1 MFELKTYHILYSIP
15 SFLRKNYFLS
25 LVFVFMILIVTLWQ
39 SYYVRIRIEVHG
51 LQIVTKVASMCQW
64 CEVQKLNYS
73 SLVLIL
79 KHRYSL
85 PSGPE
90 GRWFDSLGKNKFERS
105 VNGAS
110 VYSRKDLYIDLRC
123 CVMSPLYPSW
133 KIFSFHH
140 CLISRE
146 MFTVSCQA
154 SHCCAGYETSNPETL
169 ITRNIKSR
177 NVEDTKHRIPKR
189 RGHKTKH
196 YNCTAWAHWHKLS
209 HNGRSHRWALALFSH
224 YCADSG

>member
-1 MFELKTYHILYSIP
+1 
-15 SFLRKNYFLS
+15 
-25 LVFVFMILIVTLWQ
+25 MILIVTLWQ

-51 LQIVTKVASMCQW
+51 LKIVTKVASMCQW
-64 CEVQKLNYS
+64 RKVQKLNYS

-105 VNGAS
+105 VNGAG

-169 ITRNIKSR
+169 ITRNIASRNVDYTKHQIPKRWLHETSNPETSRTQNIESR
-177 NVEDTKHRIPKR
+177 NVEDTKQNITTVQREHID
-189 RGHKTKH
+189 T
-196 YNCTAWAHWHKLS
+196 NWVIIE
-209 HNGRSHRWALALFSH
+209 
-224 YCADSG
+224 

>member
-1 MFELKTYHILYSIP
+1 MRIRILEFTKMRIKCQICWQNTYYTYCTPRFLK
-15 SFLRKNYFLS
+15 KNYFLS
-25 LVFVFMILIVTLWQ
+25 IVFVFMILIVTLWQ

-64 CEVQKLNYS
+64 RKVQKLNYS

-105 VNGAS
+105 VNGAG
-110 VYSRKDLYIDLRC
+110 VYSRKDLYINLRC

-140 CLISRE
+140 CL
-146 MFTVSCQA
+146 F
-154 SHCCAGYETSNPETL
+154 
-169 ITRNIKSR
+169 IKR
-177 NVEDTKHRIPKR
+177 DV
-189 RGHKTKH
+189 
-196 YNCTAWAHWHKLS
+196 L
-209 HNGRSHRWALALFSH
+209 
-224 YCADSG
+224 

>member
-1 MFELKTYHILYSIP
+1 
-15 SFLRKNYFLS
+15 
-25 LVFVFMILIVTLWQ
+25 MILIVTLWQ

-64 CEVQKLNYS
+64 RKVQKLNYS

-133 KIFSFHH
+133 KIFFFHH
-140 CLISRE
+140 CLFIKRDVYPVRLP
-146 MFTVSCQA
+146 TVVLVTK
-154 SHCCAGYETSNPETL
+154 HRILKRWLHETSHPETL

-177 NVEDTKHRIPKR
+177 NVDYTKHQIPKR
-189 RGHKTKH
+189 RGHKTSNPETSRTQNKTLQL
-196 YNCTAWAHWHKLS
+196 YSVSTLTQIES
-209 HNGRSHRWALALFSH
+209 
-224 YCADSG
+224 